1 METLYKK
8 IYVEENQPIKTKL
21 KHQKK
26 KKKKKTPASRSYQ
39 NPPKKTTLPSFIAKC

>member
-1 METLYKK
+1 METLYNK

-26 KKKKKTPASRSYQ
+26 KKKKKPQQAGATRIHPRK
-39 NPPKKTTLPSFIAKC
+39 PPSLPL

>member
-26 KKKKKTPASRSYQ
+26 KKKKPQQAGATRIHPRK
-39 NPPKKTTLPSFIAKC
+39 PPSLPL